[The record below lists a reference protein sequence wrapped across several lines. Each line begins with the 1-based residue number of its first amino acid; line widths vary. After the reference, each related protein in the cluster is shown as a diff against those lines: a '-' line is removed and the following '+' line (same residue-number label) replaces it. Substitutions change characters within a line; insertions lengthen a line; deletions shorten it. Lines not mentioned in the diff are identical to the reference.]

1 MPAATQTPS
10 LGDVGRGE
18 VAGSRDAD
26 DNGVVLSAERL
37 VTGRLVLTPLIE
49 QDADVMVE
57 VLGDEQM
64 HTFTGGA
71 PLSLDQLRSRYRRL
85 VAGRSSD
92 ETELWFNWIVRLGG
106 AQPVGVLQATVTAD
120 GTRADVA
127 WEIGVPWQGHGYAS
141 EAATA
146 LVRWLIDSGLTD
158 VRAHIHPE
166 HLASARVAA
175 RAGLAPTTD
184 LVEGEVVWRLA

>member
-1 MPAATQTPS
+1 MVSIHDWLPRKSVARPRRGAGRDAAAS
-10 LGDVGRGE
+10 HGDVEEGE
-18 VAGSRDAD
+18 VAGDGVAD
-26 DNGVVLSAERL
+26 DNGLVLSAERL

-64 HTFTGGA
+64 HTFTGGV

-92 ETELWFNWIVRLGG
+92 ATELWFNWIVRLGG

-120 GTRADVA
+120 GT
-127 WEIGVPWQGHGYAS
+127 
-141 EAATA
+141 
-146 LVRWLIDSGLTD
+146 
-158 VRAHIHPE
+158 
-166 HLASARVAA
+166 
-175 RAGLAPTTD
+175 
-184 LVEGEVVWRLA
+184 

>member
-1 MPAATQTPS
+1 M
-10 LGDVGRGE
+10 GRGE
-18 VAGSRDAD
+18 VAGSRVAD

-85 VAGRSSD
+85 VAGRSGD
-92 ETELWFNWIVRLGG
+92 GNELWFNWIVRLGG
-106 AQPVGVLQATVTAD
+106 ARPVGVLQATVTAD
-120 GTRADVA
+120 ETRADVA

-166 HLASARVAA
+166 HLGSARVAA